1 MNLYAQVN
9 GWITQNLFTQINF
22 IWTLSQCLNKV
33 IGIDQIELK
42 KKKPNLCAILKEIV

>member
-42 KKKPNLCAILKEIV
+42 KKKNPIYVLS